1 MLLLLGAVAHFAV
14 ALGSCRPG
22 EAFLQTL
29 ADKEQLVG
37 PIKERGNA
45 NFKELRYRAAIAD
58 YSRAIKLWSVKSIK
72 FGGDLYRRNEAL
84 CLLCSSPYSPILF
97 CNRALC
103 YLRNGDLWCV
113 V

>member
-1 MLLLLGAVAHFAV
+1 MLAAVAHFAV
-14 ALGSCRPG
+14 ASGSCNPG
-22 EAFLQTL
+22 EAFLQTV

-37 PIKERGNA
+37 PVKERGNA

-58 YSRAIKLWSVKSIK
+58 YSRAIKLWLVKSNMS
-72 FGGDLYRRNEAL
+72 GRNGAL
-84 CLLCSSPYSPILF
+84 CIIAFSLSPYSPVLF